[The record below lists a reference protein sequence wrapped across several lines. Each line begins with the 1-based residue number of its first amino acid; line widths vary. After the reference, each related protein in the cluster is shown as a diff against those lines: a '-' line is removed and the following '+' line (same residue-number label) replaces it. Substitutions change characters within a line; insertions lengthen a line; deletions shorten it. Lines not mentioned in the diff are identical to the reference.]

1 MATRRFA
8 GSDPLTLSKISMS
21 RNHQK
26 HRPPW
31 AWTWPKVAV
40 VVACWLASMASLAS
54 SATASTPSP
63 IPDTLEQRLVAC
75 AACHGPQGAG
85 DPAHPDIP
93 RLAGQPAAYLALQ
106 LEYFRSGERKNAE
119 MEFLTSQLSPEYIK
133 EIAAYFAGQ
142 QAPYVATPAPAL
154 TDALMSRGEELVRR
168 GDSSRGI
175 PACTDCHGQRLSGR
189 DKLIPGL
196 TELSYD
202 YMNAQFA
209 LWRGQ
214 SRAAE
219 KPYCM
224 AVVAIRMSESD
235 QHAAVAW
242 LAAHGA
248 TVASAAETAHTAEPP
263 LPGWCVLNRGANGP

>member
-1 MATRRFA
+1 
-8 GSDPLTLSKISMS
+8 
-21 RNHQK
+21 
-26 HRPPW
+26 
-31 AWTWPKVAV
+31 
-40 VVACWLASMASLAS
+40 MASLAS
-54 SATASTPSP
+54 GVAASTNAP

-75 AACHGPQGAG
+75 AACHGPHGAG
-85 DPAHPDIP
+85 DPGHPDIP

-119 MEFLTSQLSPEYIK
+119 MEFLTRQLSPAYIK
-133 EIAAYFAGQ
+133 EIAAYFSSQ
-142 QAPYVATPAPAL
+142 QAPYVSTPAPAL

-168 GDSSRGI
+168 GDASRGI
-175 PACTDCHGQRLSGR
+175 PACTDCHGQRLTGR
-189 DKLIPGL
+189 DNLIPGL

-209 LWRGQ
+209 LWKGQ

-235 QHAAVAW
+235 QRAAVAW
-242 LAAHGA
+242 LASHGGA
-248 TVASAAETAHTAEPP
+248 VAAETAHAAEPP